1 MNKGVQTVLG
11 IVLFV
16 FILFPVIGSINAF
29 SEANAFNNAKVEVIQ
44 RIRETGH
51 DSTAVTEYEADMAE
65 RLDGFEVD
73 VSLVEDNDGDDE
85 ISYGDVIQVDITA
98 YGSGSFNFKKT
109 SSKVE
114 EEGGDPDD
122 EKANLPHFQTSK
134 QILVDR
140 RADTP

>member
-51 DSTAVTEYEADMAE
+51 DSTAVTEYEDAMAE
-65 RLDGFEVD
+65 RLDGFEVV
-73 VSLVEDNDGDDE
+73 VSLVEDNDGDGE
-85 ISYGDVIQVDITA
+85 ISYGDVIQVDISA
-98 YGSGSFNFKKT
+98 KGSGSFNFKK
-109 SSKVE
+109 SSGKVT
-114 EEGGDPDD
+114 EEGRDEGD
-122 EKANLPHFQTSK
+122 NLPHFRTSK

-140 RADTP
+140 RTDTP

>member
-16 FILFPVIGSINAF
+16 LILFPVIGSINGY

-51 DSTAVTEYEADMAE
+51 DSTSVTEYEEAMAE
-65 RLDGFEVD
+65 RLDGFEVV
-73 VSLVEDNDGDDE
+73 VSLLEDNDGDGD
-85 ISYGDVIQVDITA
+85 ISYGDVIQVDISA
-98 YGSGSFNFKKT
+98 KGSGSFNFKK
-109 SSKVE
+109 SSGKVA
-114 EEGGDPDD
+114 EEGRDEDD
-122 EKANLPHFQTSK
+122 NLPHFRTSK

-140 RADTP
+140 RTDTP

>member
-51 DSTAVTEYEADMAE
+51 DSTAVTEYVEDMAK
-65 RLDGFEVD
+65 RLDDFNYKYT
-73 VSLVEDNDGDDE
+73 LIEDNDGDGE
-85 ISYGDVIQVDITA
+85 ISYGDVIQVDISA
-98 YGSGSFNFKKT
+98 KGSGSFNFKK
-109 SSKVE
+109 SSGKVQ
-114 EEGGDPDD
+114 EEGREEDD
-122 EKANLPHFQTSK
+122 NLPHFRTSK

>member
-16 FILFPVIGSINAF
+16 FILFPVIGSINGY

-51 DSTAVTEYEADMAE
+51 DSTAVTEYVADMAG
-65 RLDGFEVD
+65 RLDDFKYEVT
-73 VSLVEDNDGDDE
+73 LIEDNDGDGV
-85 ISYGDVIQVDITA
+85 ISYGDVIQVDISA
-98 YGSGSFNFKKT
+98 KGSGSFNFKKSAGQVT
-109 SSKVE
+109 
-114 EEGGDPDD
+114 EEGRDEDD
-122 EKANLPHFQTSK
+122 NLPHFQTRK

>member
-16 FILFPVIGSINAF
+16 FILFPVIGSINGY

-51 DSTAVTEYEADMAE
+51 ESTAVTGYVADMAE
-65 RLDGFEVD
+65 RLDDFKYEVT
-73 VSLVEDNDGDDE
+73 LVEDNDGDGE
-85 ISYGDVIQVDITA
+85 ISYGDVIQVDISA
-98 YGSGSFNFKKT
+98 KGSGSFNFKK
-109 SSKVE
+109 SSGKVT
-114 EEGGDPDD
+114 EEGREEDD
-122 EKANLPHFQTSK
+122 NLPHFQTSK

-140 RADTP
+140 RTDTP

>member
-51 DSTAVTEYEADMAE
+51 ESTAVTEYVADMAE
-65 RLDGFEVD
+65 RLDGFEVN
-73 VSLVEDNDGDDE
+73 VSVVEDNDG
-85 ISYGDVIQVDITA
+85 SGLGNVTYGDVIQVDISA
-98 YGSGSFNFKKT
+98 KGSGSFNFKK
-109 SSKVE
+109 SKSKVQ
-114 EEGGDPDD
+114 EEGREEDD
-122 EKANLPHFQTSK
+122 NLPHFRTSK

-140 RADTP
+140 RTDTP